1 MKTNKPILLV
11 TATLEFMPDLK
22 IEIQK
27 KFKLIYKNQAS
38 YLDTMKILNKFKV
51 EAWICNPCPTYE
63 INSLL
68 ISKCKSLKV
77 VATPSTGINHFSK
90 EIFQIKNLKIFSLK
104 DSTLLKSIKAS
115 SEYTFIFMASFI
127 RKINEGLVS
136 VKKDKWRDYEKN
148 LRGREL
154 NSLTLGI
161 FGYGRIGSNLA
172 KYSNAFGM
180 KIFAFDPY
188 VKKFHRFVTKI
199 DVIETMLAK
208 IDILA
213 ICATLNDSTV
223 NFFNNK
229 IFKKCKKGIIIVN
242 TSRGEIINEK
252 DLIKNIKNKR
262 ISGCALDVV
271 SNENKK
277 NFTSELIN
285 FSKKDERLYIT
296 PHIAGLTYDSEKKAQ
311 NIAFNFIKNYFKI

>member
-115 SEYTFIFMASFI
+115 SEYTFISYSA
-127 RKINEGLVS
+127 
-136 VKKDKWRDYEKN
+136 
-148 LRGREL
+148 
-154 NSLTLGI
+154 NSALKALI
-161 FGYGRIGSNLA
+161 A
-172 KYSNAFGM
+172 DNAIDALPT
-180 KIFAFDPY
+180 KLSYPL
-188 VKKFHRFVTKI
+188 TKI
-199 DVIETMLAK
+199 YLRLDGRDCSFAK
-208 IDILA
+208 K
-213 ICATLNDSTV
+213 SSV
-223 NFFNNK
+223 NPPVT
-229 IFKKCKKGIIIVN
+229 GV
-242 TSRGEIINEK
+242 
-252 DLIKNIKNKR
+252 
-262 ISGCALDVV
+262 GCQ
-271 SNENKK
+271 
-277 NFTSELIN
+277 NFPLKPS
-285 FSKKDERLYIT
+285 SV
-296 PHIAGLTYDSEKKAQ
+296 AS
-311 NIAFNFIKNYFKI
+311 